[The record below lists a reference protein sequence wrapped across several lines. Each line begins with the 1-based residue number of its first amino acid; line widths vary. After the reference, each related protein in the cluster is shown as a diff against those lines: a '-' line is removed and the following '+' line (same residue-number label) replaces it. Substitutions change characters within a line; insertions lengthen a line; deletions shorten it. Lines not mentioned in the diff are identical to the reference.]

1 MTLPTATTNASTSV
15 IARTATVAGV
25 LSGDRPLRVE
35 GTVRGSIE
43 LAAPLEI
50 AAGARVEAVVRAPVI
65 RVSGTVVGDLEA
77 TQRVELAPSAEIRGD
92 IVAPSVHVA
101 GGARLDGRVVLR
113 VGVDGSTAAPQI

>member
-1 MTLPTATTNASTSV
+1 LTPSTRETSASISV

-50 AAGARVEAVVRAPVI
+50 AAGARVEAVVRAPII
-65 RVSGTVVGDLEA
+65 RVAGTVVGDLEA
-77 TQRVELAPSAEIRGD
+77 AQRVELAPGAEIRGD

-113 VGVDGSTAAPQI
+113 VGVAGPATPPQT